1 MDSIIISEFG
11 SFLGKKSERLVVKEN
26 GKVKEEIPFFKIN
39 QVLVTSN
46 GVSLSSDVIKEC
58 ATAGIQITF
67 LSSAGKPYAILQSPH
82 LQGTVITRREQIL
95 SYNDRRGFELAKQFA
110 RGKIA
115 NQVNLL
121 KYASKYR
128 KSANPEV
135 YELIRDNVSKI
146 EDLKKSL
153 DKLMAESIE
162 DARESILNLEGR
174 SACIYWDSIAQIIP
188 DTYTFSRREKRGATD
203 LVNSV
208 LNYGYGILY
217 SQIAMAIALA
227 GLDPYA
233 GFLHADRSGKPSLVL
248 DLIEEFRQ
256 PVVDR
261 TILGM
266 LGRNADWKIQDGKLD
281 DKTRR
286 DLAQRIIERLEA
298 RETYERKKF
307 TLRTIIQ
314 RQARAVAAFVRG
326 EKAYKPFIAG
336 W

>member
-1 MDSIIISEFG
+1 MDIIVSEFG
-11 SFLGKKSERLVVKEN
+11 YFLGKKSERLVIKEN
-26 GKVKEEIPFFKIN
+26 GKIKEEVPFFKIN
-39 QVLVTSN
+39 QVLITSN

-58 ATAGIQITF
+58 AVAGIPLTF
-67 LSSAGKPYAILQSPH
+67 LSSDGKPYAIIQSPH
-82 LQGTVITRREQIL
+82 LQGTVITRREQMVA
-95 SYNDRRGFELAKQFA
+95 YNDHRGFELAKQFA
-110 RGKIA
+110 RGKIS

-128 KSANPEV
+128 KTADPEA
-135 YELIRDNVSKI
+135 YELLRTNVSKI
-146 EDLKKSL
+146 EDIKKSL
-153 DKLMAESIE
+153 DGLIVECIDE
-162 DARESILNLEGR
+162 GRESILNLEGR
-174 SACIYWDSIAQIIP
+174 SASIYWSSVARIIP
-188 DTYTFSRREKRGATD
+188 ATYSFTSREKRGATD
-203 LVNSV
+203 IVNSL

-233 GFLHADRSGKPSLVL
+233 GFLHVDRSGKPSLVL

-256 PVVDR
+256 PVVDK

-266 LGRNADWKIQDGKLD
+266 LGRNADWRVVDGKLD

-286 DLAQRIIERLEA
+286 DLAERIMERLEA

-314 RQARAVAAFVRG
+314 RQARAVAAYVRR
-326 EKAYKPFIAG
+326 EKPYKPFLAG

>member
-1 MDSIIISEFG
+1 MDIIVSEFG
-11 SFLGKKSERLVVKEN
+11 NFLGKKSERLVIKEN
-26 GKVKEEIPFFKIN
+26 GKIKEEIPFFKVN
-39 QVLVTSN
+39 HVLITSN

-58 ATAGIQITF
+58 AVAGIPITF
-67 LSSAGKPYAILQSPH
+67 LSSDGKPYAIIQSPH
-82 LQGTVITRREQIL
+82 LQGTVATRREQML
-95 SYNDRRGFELAKQFA
+95 AYNDHRGFELAKQFA
-110 RGKIA
+110 SGKVT
-115 NQVNLL
+115 NQINLL
-121 KYASKYR
+121 KYISKYR
-128 KSANPEV
+128 KAADPAL
-135 YELIRDNVSKI
+135 YELLRTNISKI

-153 DKLMAESIE
+153 NELKASSIE
-162 DARESILNLEGR
+162 EARETILNLEGR
-174 SACIYWDSIAQIIP
+174 SASIYWASVERILPEA
-188 DTYTFSRREKRGATD
+188 YTFNGRDKRGATD
-203 LVNSV
+203 LVNSL

-217 SQIAMAIALA
+217 SQVAVAIALA

-266 LGRNADWKIQDGKLD
+266 LGKGADWKISDGKLD
-281 DKTRR
+281 DTTRK
-286 DLAQRIIERLEA
+286 DLAARVIERLDA

-314 RQARAVAAFVRG
+314 RQARAVASFVRD